1 MRKSFYIAAGAL
13 RTVWRFRLRSAL
25 TLLSAMLGVSGVI
38 ASVNYAAGGRRQV
51 LEQIRRMGTNVLIIT
66 PQLSRRVGG
75 RAQTGTLVTTL
86 VDADYAA
93 IRRNVSSIAR
103 ASATAASGFLV
114 KAGDLSKNAPV
125 VGCEPDYF
133 LIKNW
138 DVTVGG
144 TFDAADL
151 RRSSRVALLGYT
163 VAQDLFGTGS
173 PLGERLFINRV
184 PFEVVGV
191 LAERGQGLDVV
202 NEDNEVFVPL
212 TTARRRLMNIDYFS
226 SLVLEIDRLDNMNN
240 AGRLADT
247 ILRQRHRVSL
257 TAPSDFQVQ
266 NQKTLLD
273 TQNQSSEKLNALV
286 RTIGLSGL
294 VVSGL
299 GILAVCWIS
308 VKERTVEIGTRRAL
322 GATRSEVFFQILLE
336 ASFLSCVGCL
346 AGVGVGWLATSLIAQ
361 RLQLPFVFETVA
373 AETAVAASFVL
384 NLCFSSSPAV
394 QAACVNPIRALKYE

>member
-1 MRKSFYIAAGAL
+1 MRKSFYIAAGGL
-13 RTVWRFRLRSAL
+13 RTVWRFRLRSVL

-75 RAQTGTLVTTL
+75 RARTGTLVTTL

-103 ASATAASGFLV
+103 ASATASSGFLV

-138 DVTVGG
+138 DVMVGG
-144 TFDAADL
+144 VFDAADL

-163 VAQDLFGTGS
+163 VAQDLFGEGS
-173 PLGERLFINRV
+173 PLGERLFIKRM

-226 SLVLEIDRLDNMNN
+226 SLVLEIDRLDNMND
-240 AGRLADT
+240 AGRVADT

-257 TAPSDFQVQ
+257 TAPPDFQVQ

-286 RTIGLSGL
+286 RAIGLSGL
-294 VVSGL
+294 IVSGL

-322 GATRSEVFFQILLE
+322 GATRSEVFCQILLE
-336 ASFLSCVGCL
+336 ASFLSFVGCL

-361 RLQLPFVFETVA
+361 RLQTPFVFETVA

-384 NLCFSSSPAV
+384 NLCFSAAPAV
-394 QAACVNPIRALKYE
+394 QAACTNPIRALKYE